1 MGLGNGFG
9 SMMLS
14 RGRKSKSVVSCQWSV
29 GRAADGSPRVCVL
42 CGIYGL
48 DGTAV
53 RDAHAVWVCVLWVCG
68 PLTPVPSPPFHG
80 GEGRNSGERAVWLTR
95 GREAAK

>member
-1 MGLGNGFG
+1 MGLGNGVA

-14 RGRKSKSVVSCQWSV
+14 RGRKSKSVVSGQLSV
-29 GRAADGSPRVCVL
+29 GRAVDGSPRVCVL

-53 RDAHAVWVCVLWVCG
+53 RDAHAVLGVCFVGVW
-68 PLTPVPSPPFHG
+68 PPSPPSALPRLMRARG
-80 GEGRNSGERAVWLTR
+80 GIVVSWRFGS
-95 GREAAK
+95 REAA